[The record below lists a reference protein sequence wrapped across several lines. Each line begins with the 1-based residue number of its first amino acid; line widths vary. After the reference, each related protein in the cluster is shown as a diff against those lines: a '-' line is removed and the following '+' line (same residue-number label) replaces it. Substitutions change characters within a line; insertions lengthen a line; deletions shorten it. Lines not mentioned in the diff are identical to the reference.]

1 MITVQQ
7 KVGKLKSVTH
17 FQLRFIT
24 EPQLFNG
31 VGYTMHDAVYKC
43 LPCRA
48 YKFLLSQ
55 LIEETDLDTK
65 KIFLGQAMDKMDND
79 DTFLSQCDFM
89 NGLAKRYNLRIRG
102 RET

>member
-7 KVGKLKSVTH
+7 KVGELKSVTH

-43 LPCRA
+43 LHCRA
-48 YKFLLSQ
+48 YKFLLPQ
-55 LIEETDLDTK
+55 LIEETDRDTK
-65 KIFLGQAMDKMDND
+65 KIFLGQTSDKMDND
-79 DTFLSQCDFM
+79 DTFLK
-89 NGLAKRYNLRIRG
+89 AV
-102 RET
+102 